1 MFSGGSMRR
10 REFITLV
17 CGAAATWP
25 LAARA
30 HPASK
35 VWRIG
40 ILDTASRE
48 QNVGNITAFLKGMRD
63 LGYVEGQNLVIDYRT
78 ADGHTDQLPG
88 LVSELVTLRVDV
100 IVLRGTPEVLAVKH
114 ANAAIPVV
122 MSGVV
127 DPVAL
132 GVAVSLSHPG
142 GSITGMSSSVTVLEA
157 KRIQLLKELAPN
169 LKRLAVLGDFSNPAV
184 AMQWEEVR
192 AAAPSLAI
200 EAQRFALRGAE
211 DVTRVF
217 QELVSQKFDAIRVG
231 VDGVTRPNRGLIIS
245 LAAMHK
251 LPAIYAASEFAAD
264 GGLIAYGANYPA
276 LYARAAGIVD
286 KLFKGAHPADIPVE
300 QPTKFDLVVNLRT
313 AKALGLDVPPTLL
326 ASADEVIE

>member
-1 MFSGGSMRR
+1 MRR

-17 CGAAATWP
+17 GGAAATWP
-25 LAARA
+25 LATRA
-30 HPASK
+30 QPSGK

-40 ILDTASRE
+40 ILDTANRD
-48 QNVGNITAFLKGMRD
+48 QNGGNVTAFLKGMRER
-63 LGYVEGQNLVIDYRT
+63 GYVEGQNLVIDYRT
-78 ADGHTDQLPG
+78 ADGHSDQLPG
-88 LVSELVTLRVDV
+88 LVSELVNLRVDV
-100 IVLRGTPEVLAVKH
+100 IVLRGTPEVLAVKR

-127 DPVAL
+127 DPVGL
-132 GVAVSLSHPG
+132 GVADSLSHPG
-142 GSITGMSSSVTVLEA
+142 GNITGMSSSVTVLEA
-157 KRIQLLKELAPN
+157 KRIQLLKELVPK
-169 LKRLAVLGDFSNPAV
+169 LKRLAVLGDFDNPAV
-184 AMQWEEVR
+184 AMQWDEVR

-200 EAQRFALRGAE
+200 EAQHFVLRSAE
-211 DVTRVF
+211 DITRVF
-217 QELVSQKFDAIRVG
+217 EELVSQKFDAVRVG

-264 GGLIAYGANYPA
+264 GGLMAYGANYPA

-300 QPTKFDLVVNLRT
+300 QPTKFDLVVNLKT

-326 ASADEVIE
+326 AGADEVIE

>member
-1 MFSGGSMRR
+1 MRR
-10 REFITLV
+10 REFVTLV
-17 CGAAATWP
+17 GCAAALWP
-25 LAARA
+25 PGAWAQLAG
-30 HPASK
+30 K

-48 QNVGNITAFLKGMRD
+48 QNAGNVTAFLKGMRD

-78 ADGHTDQLPG
+78 ADGRSDQLPG
-88 LVSELVTLRVDV
+88 LVSELVNLKVDV
-100 IVLRGTPEVLAVKH
+100 IVLRGTPEVLAVKQ
-114 ANAAIPVV
+114 ANATIPVV

-132 GVAVSLSHPG
+132 GVAASLSHPG
-142 GSITGMSSSVTVLEA
+142 GNITGMSSSVTVLEA
-157 KRIQLLKELAPN
+157 KRIQLLKELVPK
-169 LKRLAVLGDFSNPAV
+169 LRRLAVLGDFSNPAV

-200 EAQRFALRGAE
+200 DAQRFALRSAE

-217 QELVSQKFDAIRVG
+217 PELVNQKFDAIRVG
-231 VDGVTRPNRGLIIS
+231 VDGVTRPNRGLIIN
-245 LAAMHK
+245 LAAIHK

-264 GGLIAYGANYPA
+264 GGLMAYGANYPA

-300 QPTKFDLVVNLRT
+300 QPTKFDLVVNLKT
-313 AKALGLDVPPTLL
+313 SKALGLEVPPTLL
-326 ASADEVIE
+326 AGADEVIE